1 MEPAVSMSQTQKHMH
16 IHLHGDSKRSN
27 THTQKKAYKKSEL
40 TCNSRGENKVS
51 GVL

>member
-1 MEPAVSMSQTQKHMH
+1 MKDNMEPAVSMSQTQKHM
-16 IHLHGDSKRSN
+16 LHGV
-27 THTQKKAYKKSEL
+27 TQAQKKAYKKSEL